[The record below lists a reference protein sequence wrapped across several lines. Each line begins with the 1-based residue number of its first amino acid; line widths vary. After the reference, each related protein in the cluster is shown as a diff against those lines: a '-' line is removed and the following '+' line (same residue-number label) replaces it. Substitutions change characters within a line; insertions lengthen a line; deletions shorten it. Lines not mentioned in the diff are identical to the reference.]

1 VKDFFYK
8 IIFLLFLYFQN
19 IFVLNA
25 QIFQHPLPEKHYEN
39 QGILINK
46 KKITSNS
53 FQKTTS
59 TLSLPFF
66 DDFSI
71 TFGSPD
77 PNLWIKGGGTRVGN
91 ETSIKPPSKEVVQFD
106 GLKFSGVPYNIK
118 NQLAQGITDTLT
130 SQNINL
136 STYLPQD
143 SVYLSFFFQ
152 PKGLGEQPDGP
163 EGDSLWVEF
172 KTTDTTWA
180 KVWSKGGTYDSL
192 TTKFTKVIIPI
203 KDLIYFVPAFQF
215 RFRALGRQSG
225 GYDTWQL
232 DYVYIN
238 KNRDKNKYFRDL
250 AATTQPTNLLKR
262 YASMPIRQ
270 FLANRSGETA
280 DTVVTFLKNNNDS
293 LGNFNFPS
301 FNFTISNLT
310 SGTVYD
316 NQNFLPVFIN
326 RSERQRKVVTPNL
339 STIPSTNKPIIL
351 KSTFNFNT
359 GDNSSYIPGIDF
371 RMNDTIS
378 SVTYLTNY
386 FAYDDGVAE
395 YSGGINQRLGRV
407 AIQFHANVPDTLTA
421 IQFYL
426 PQIGRSLV
434 GQSFI
439 MLVLKKLDN
448 NPSSIL
454 YQSSI
459 NIDSVNLNKYSTFP
473 LDTTK
478 LLIVS
483 DTFYVGWQQI
493 ATTDLLNVGLDKNNP
508 NAEKYIY
515 YNLGGNNSPWQ
526 PSIDLNGAFM
536 VRPVFGSRTN
546 VISATE
552 DDIAINNFKVYPNPT
567 TGNINWTGLNINEV
581 VVYDILGNKI
591 FEKNKIL
598 FSENSIDLS
607 KKADGIY
614 IIHFIS
620 GNRKIIRKVILLK

>member
-1 VKDFFYK
+1 MKDFFYK
-8 IIFLLFLYFQN
+8 IIFFLFFYLQN
-19 IFVLNA
+19 IFALNA
-25 QIFQHPLPEKHYEN
+25 QIFQHPLSEKHYES
-39 QGILINK
+39 QGNSINK
-46 KKITSNS
+46 KKSNFGS
-53 FQKTTS
+53 FQKTTAS
-59 TLSLPFF
+59 LSLPFF

-77 PNLWIKGGGTRVGN
+77 INLWKNGGTRVEN
-91 ETSIKPPSKEVVQFD
+91 ETSINPPSKGVVQFD

-118 NQLAQGITDTLT
+118 NQLAQGLTDTLT
-130 SQNINL
+130 SKAIDL

-143 SVYLSFFFQ
+143 SVYLSFSFQ

-172 KTTDTTWA
+172 YKTSDSTWA

-192 TTKFTKVIIPI
+192 TRKFTGVIIPI
-203 KDLIYFVPAFQF
+203 KDLFYFVPGFQF
-215 RFRALGRQSG
+215 RFRAFGRQSG

-262 YASMPIRQ
+262 YASMPIKQ
-270 FLANRSGETA
+270 FLANRNAETA
-280 DTVVTFLKNNNDS
+280 DTVVTYLKNNNDS
-293 LGNFNFPS
+293 PGNFDSPS
-301 FNFTISNLT
+301 FNFTISNVLNG
-310 SGTVYD
+310 SIYD
-316 NQNFLPVFIN
+316 NQNFPIVFIN
-326 RSERQRKVVTPNL
+326 QSERQRKVVIPNL
-339 STIPSTNKPIIL
+339 SAIPSTNKPVIL
-351 KSTFNFNT
+351 KSTFTFTT
-359 GDNSSYIPGIDF
+359 GDNNSFIPGIDF

-407 AIQFHANVPDTLTA
+407 AIQFHANVPDTLSA

-454 YQSSI
+454 YQSSV
-459 NIDSVNLNKYSTFP
+459 NIDSLNLNKFSTFP

-493 ATTDLLNVGLDKNNP
+493 ATIDLLNIGLDKNNP

-515 YNLGGNNSPWQ
+515 YNLGGSNSSWQ

-536 VRPVFGSRTN
+536 VRPVFGSRPN
-546 VISATE
+546 VVSATE
-552 DDIAINNFKVYPNPT
+552 DNIINNFKVYPNPT
-567 TGNINWTGLNINEV
+567 AGNINWTGLNINDV

-591 FEKNKIL
+591 LEKNKISA
-598 FSENSIDLS
+598 SENSIDLS
-607 KKADGIY
+607 QKADGIY
-614 IIHFIS
+614 IVHFIS
-620 GNRKIIRKVILLK
+620 GNRKIIRKVSLLK